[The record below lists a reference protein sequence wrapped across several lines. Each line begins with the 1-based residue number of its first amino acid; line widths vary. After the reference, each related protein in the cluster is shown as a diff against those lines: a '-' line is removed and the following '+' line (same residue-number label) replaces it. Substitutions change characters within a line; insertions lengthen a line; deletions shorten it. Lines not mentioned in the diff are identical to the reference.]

1 MLRAALWLGLMLTAI
16 GFSGGTNA
24 AEPQAPHHIISV
36 NPCLDSILFHLADR
50 AQITALSH
58 FSRDERKSSIAA
70 QTRDIPVTFET
81 AEEIIALNP
90 DLVLASRHT
99 AAPTRL
105 ALERVGIHPELFGVP
120 NTVQESLDQISRV
133 AELIG
138 QRERGADL
146 VANIERALG
155 QAAPP
160 DGQPVPIVL
169 FQPNGF
175 SAGKGTLIDQLLQ
188 RTGFDNVAA
197 RYGVKQW
204 GNVSLERLIVEPP
217 MIVLSEPVNER
228 GGTCAEHLLGH
239 PALAALSAKTLRAG
253 FPERLLYCG
262 GPAMI
267 EVAQLLADIHQHTQ
281 IPAKP

>member
-1 MLRAALWLGLMLTAI
+1 LIWRATFFVAVVTLC
-16 GFSGGTNA
+16 GGGGAWA
-24 AEPQAPHHIISV
+24 ADLSVPHRIVSV

-50 AQITALSH
+50 DQITALSH
-58 FSRDERKSSIAA
+58 FSRDTRKSSIAA
-70 QTRDIPVTFET
+70 QTIDIPITYET

-120 NTVQESLDQISRV
+120 NTVKESLDQISRV
-133 AELIG
+133 AGLIG
-138 QRERGADL
+138 QSERGAQL
-146 VANIERALG
+146 VSDIEQALAK
-155 QAAPP
+155 AAPE
-160 DGQPVPIVL
+160 DGPPIPVVL

-175 SAGKGTLIDQLLQ
+175 SAGKGTLIDQLFQ

-204 GNVSLERLIVEPP
+204 GNVSLERLITEPP
-217 MIVLSEPVNER
+217 KMVLSEPVDER
-228 GGTCAEHLLGH
+228 GGTWAEHLLGH
-239 PALAALSAKTLRAG
+239 PALTALAAKTQRAG

-267 EVAQLLADIHQHTQ
+267 EVAQLLAEIHQRHDLS
-281 IPAKP
+281 AKP